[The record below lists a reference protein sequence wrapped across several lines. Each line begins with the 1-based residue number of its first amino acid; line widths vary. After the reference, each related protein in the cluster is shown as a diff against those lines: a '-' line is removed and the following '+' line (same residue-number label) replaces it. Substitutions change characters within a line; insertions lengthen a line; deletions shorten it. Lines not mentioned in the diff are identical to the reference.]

1 MLARRAPI
9 LHSMTDIAVHDEHE
23 RDFRHFPHGQQLAGI
38 VAFWLVFAAIS
49 VTNWLFPPFGDGPNF
64 SLTVGFVGSF
74 AALLWMIAT
83 PPLFWLTSKYSVE
96 RGDRIRTILLYL
108 LAALV
113 VAFAVDALGEW
124 VRGNFGPRPQ
134 RGGRGPGGP
143 GGHRPFWALARGRF
157 LNDYMVTLAIVSA
170 GVARD
175 YFTRYHRRLEE
186 STRLKAQLAEARLSM
201 LQSQLNPHFLFNTL
215 NAVSSLVD
223 RDPRG
228 VRRMIARLSEL
239 LRATLEPTAD
249 AEVPVSREVSM
260 LERYLE
266 ILRIRFQGRLET
278 SIVAGP
284 EVQDALLPPMI
295 LQPLVENSM
304 KHAVSK
310 TSAPSRIDVR
320 AERVGDSLVLSVR
333 DTGAQD
339 GDVTDEDVLRQAGMG
354 IGLRNTRARLEEIYG
369 DEYALDLDKTGDGG
383 LTVTIR
389 LPYHTASDL
398 QAVESGR

>member
-1 MLARRAPI
+1 MSQRWNCSESHAAVVNRTASHGMLARRAPI

-175 YFTRYHRRLEE
+175 YSHDIIVVWRSRRG
-186 STRLKAQLAEARLSM
+186 SRRNSRK
-201 LQSQLNPHFLFNTL
+201 
-215 NAVSSLVD
+215 
-223 RDPRG
+223 RG
-228 VRRMIARLSEL
+228 SRCC
-239 LRATLEPTAD
+239 RA
-249 AEVPVSREVSM
+249 S
-260 LERYLE
+260 
-266 ILRIRFQGRLET
+266 
-278 SIVAGP
+278 
-284 EVQDALLPPMI
+284 
-295 LQPLVENSM
+295 
-304 KHAVSK
+304 
-310 TSAPSRIDVR
+310 
-320 AERVGDSLVLSVR
+320 
-333 DTGAQD
+333 
-339 GDVTDEDVLRQAGMG
+339 
-354 IGLRNTRARLEEIYG
+354 
-369 DEYALDLDKTGDGG
+369 
-383 LTVTIR
+383 
-389 LPYHTASDL
+389 
-398 QAVESGR
+398 